1 MICWQKIIK
10 QKISLAQA
18 DYLVFSHCP
27 KFKQT
32 ENATEQERKRH
43 PHLESWKG
51 TWQAFE
57 MFQTDPSP
65 FPGLVHSSSRCSFPQ
80 PSIKSHSQIQNLNP
94 NYYYYYY
101 YCESEEAERT
111 ISQPW
116 LDSAAEFTIGKWSPW
131 SSCQCCSAFKMSW
144 HVL

>member
-27 KFKQT
+27 IFKQT

-65 FPGLVHSSSRCSFPQ
+65 SPGLVHSSSRCSFPQ
-80 PSIKSHSQIQNLNP
+80 PSIKSHSQIQNLTP

-116 LDSAAEFTIGKWSPW
+116 LDSAAAFTIGKWSPW